1 MTLESS
7 QTRTADDGAA
17 HAAAQELVETATMN
31 AVKTT
36 ARFVNFQALE
46 WSRQDDCIMATPR
59 LCSDR
64 KVSVT
69 PSYRKAAEPNDSN
82 NHDKRTIWRR
92 ERDSNP
98 RYRFRYSGFQVHRRV
113 LNRCEN
119 FLLYSPFQPVTSQ
132 SISSVLAGND
142 SFEHG
147 TTTVLLQ

>member
-1 MTLESS
+1 LGSPSSEVGMTLESS
-7 QTRTADDGAA
+7 QTRTADDGTA

-31 AVKTT
+31 AAKTT

-46 WSRQDDCIMATPR
+46 WSRQDDCIIATPR

-69 PSYRKAAEPNDSN
+69 PSYRKAAEPNDSSN
-82 NHDKRTIWRR
+82 YDKRTIWRR

-113 LNRCEN
+113 LIRHEN
-119 FLLYSPFQPVTSQ
+119 SLLYMIFQLITKRTS
-132 SISSVLAGND
+132 
-142 SFEHG
+142 
-147 TTTVLLQ
+147 